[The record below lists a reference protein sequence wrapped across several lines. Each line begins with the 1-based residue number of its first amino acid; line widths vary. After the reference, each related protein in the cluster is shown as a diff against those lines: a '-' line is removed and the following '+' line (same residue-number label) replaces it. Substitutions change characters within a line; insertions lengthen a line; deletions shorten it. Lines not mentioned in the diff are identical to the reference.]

1 MTDVPGWLVLTTI
14 LDRLQLARYPDLQ
27 LSMTKVELGEG
38 PGPDPLPIRP
48 SGWPDGINPK
58 TGVPDPAVEIW
69 INSDPSDSYGR
80 KVISRSSGN
89 RPVIPRLMN
98 RCVAT
103 WTKRRG
109 SIPLS

>member
-69 INSDPSDSYGR
+69 INSDPSRFLWKEGDL
-80 KVISRSSGN
+80 KVVWEPTGDPEVDEPMRRYLDEEEEG
-89 RPVIPRLMN
+89 VPR
-98 RCVAT
+98 
-103 WTKRRG
+103 
-109 SIPLS
+109 